1 MEVSQQAP
9 ILRHREL
16 EHVEAKMKSA
26 VSNECL
32 KLVFL
37 LNFGA
42 SYDNQSLFGEFYTL
56 FTQGF

>member
-16 EHVEAKMKSA
+16 EHVEAKMKSV

-32 KLVFL
+32 KLVLL

-42 SYDNQSLFGEFYTL
+42 LYDNQSIFGEFYT
-56 FTQGF
+56 